1 MLRFKFT
8 KKVIIEMVFALLT
21 VSSLSVT
28 TFAWFSMQNRVT
40 VTFWTMHVAEQLKV
54 QLKYCVHN
62 KSTLYD
68 SNGIPYIQYT
78 GYNDPRP
85 PTTTDSSQY
94 KTITSYADQFVSIPG
109 NTFEEG
115 GPLDI
120 KNLEP
125 GTCHTFAFEITV
137 PGSSSQDIELRL
149 SGFFSP
155 GSEKNRI
162 YDQYNHIA
170 TTTPVVLATAI
181 DFYVPDQVTIKDE
194 NDDSANTT
202 AANTFLTSYMIYGP
216 TDRFPYGEATETPR
230 PNGYQLWHQ
239 SVSGGATAIVFFT
252 LEFPDQ
258 WTSYYLY
265 TQTDGT
271 YDYYTRQTS
280 ESQSGDSN
288 VYRGLSF
295 NITDLYVG
303 SVE

>member
-1 MLRFKFT
+1 MRRFKFT
-8 KKVIIEMVFALLT
+8 KKVIIEMVFALIT
-21 VSSLSVT
+21 VASLSVT
-28 TFAWFSMQNRVT
+28 TFAWFSMQNRAN

-54 QLKYCVHN
+54 QLKYCIHN
-62 KSTLYD
+62 RSTLYD
-68 SNGIPYIQYT
+68 LNGIPYNKFT

-85 PTTTDSSQY
+85 PTTTDPSQY
-94 KTITSYADQFVSIPG
+94 KTITSYAYQFVPIAG

-120 KNLEP
+120 QDLEP
-125 GTCHTFAFEITV
+125 GVCHTFAFEITL
-137 PGSSSQDIELRL
+137 PGTSSQDIELRL
-149 SGFFSP
+149 SGFSSP
-155 GSEKNRI
+155 GSEKNRL
-162 YDQYNHIA
+162 YDQYSHMT

-181 DFYVPDQVTIKDE
+181 DFYVPDQATVKDE
-194 NDDSANTT
+194 LDDAANTT
-202 AANTFLTSYMIYGP
+202 AANNFLTNYMIYGP

-239 SVSGGATAIVFFT
+239 TVTGGVTAIIFFT

-258 WTSYYLY
+258 WTNYYLY

-271 YDYYTRQTS
+271 YDYYARQTS
-280 ESQSGDSN
+280 QSQGGDSN

-303 SVE
+303 GI